1 MEQQLGLALVQH
13 QQKLEEQQKQ
23 LAAQQLVHQ
32 REMTERLATQ
42 DKKLRDELAAAE
54 RIRMQEMRDTIQ
66 TSVDAAQK
74 ATNASVDAKLDTV
87 IKALAHLPQ
96 LAALAGTTNAEN
108 GAGAPAPI
116 P

>member
-1 MEQQLGLALVQH
+1 
-13 QQKLEEQQKQ
+13 
-23 LAAQQLVHQ
+23 
-32 REMTERLATQ
+32 
-42 DKKLRDELAAAE
+42 
-54 RIRMQEMRDTIQ
+54 MQEMRDTIR
-66 TSVDAAQK
+66 TSVDAAQQ

-108 GAGAPAPI
+108 GAGAPAGAAHAENGAGAPAPI